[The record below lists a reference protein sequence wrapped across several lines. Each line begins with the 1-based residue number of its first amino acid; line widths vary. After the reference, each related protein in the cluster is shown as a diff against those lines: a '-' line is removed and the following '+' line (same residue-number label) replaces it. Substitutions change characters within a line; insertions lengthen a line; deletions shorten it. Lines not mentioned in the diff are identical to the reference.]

1 MNKYL
6 KVKNEL
12 EMAMRY
18 RNRYNT
24 NNVNVCVHVTNNNGS
39 GTGSNDSDI
48 SQIENRLSSITTD
61 LNLLKSTVENTS
73 SDDFFETKLN
83 KFLSFTER
91 YNIKS
96 LVAENSFNILQ
107 EYISKYDEIGK
118 IQYKETEIIFVEN
131 NGDPSVGIKA
141 EIDGIWYILNDR
153 ENTDDDADTVYKLP
167 VTGFVIGIEIYK
179 TNADNAE
186 RETFTGIKTSYN
198 NETDITTIYMNKDDY
213 DFIHSRIPNNKI
225 HVYSLIVK

>member
-48 SQIENRLSSITTD
+48 SQIENRISSITTD

-83 KFLSFTER
+83 KFLSFAER
-91 YNIKS
+91 NNIKS

-107 EYISKYDEIGK
+107 EYILKHDEIGK

-131 NGDPSVGIKA
+131 NKDPSYGIKA

-153 ENTDDDADTVYKLP
+153 ENTDNDADTVYKLP

-179 TNADNAE
+179 TNADDAE

-198 NETDITTIYMNKDDY
+198 NETDITTIYMNKGDY
-213 DFIHSRIPNNKI
+213 DFIHSREPNNKI

>member
-61 LNLLKSTVENTS
+61 LNLLKSTVENIS

-91 YNIKS
+91 EKIKS

-118 IQYKETEIIFVEN
+118 IQYKETEIYFVEYAD
-131 NGDPSVGIKA
+131 DPAEGIKA
-141 EIDGIWYILNDR
+141 EIDGQWYNLNDTTNADND
-153 ENTDDDADTVYKLP
+153 EDTVYRLP
-167 VTGFVIGIEIYK
+167 IKGFVIGVEIYR
-179 TNADNAE
+179 NALINSE

-198 NETDITTIYMNKDDY
+198 NETDITTIYMNKGDY
-213 DFIHSRIPNNKI
+213 DFVYSRRPNNKI